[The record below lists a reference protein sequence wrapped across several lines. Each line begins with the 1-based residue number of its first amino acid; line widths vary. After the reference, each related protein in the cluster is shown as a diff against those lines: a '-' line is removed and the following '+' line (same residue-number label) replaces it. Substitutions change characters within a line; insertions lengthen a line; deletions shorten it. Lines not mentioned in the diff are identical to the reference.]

1 MIYNLVFLDDAW
13 KEWNKLDA
21 AVRNQFKKKLK
32 ERLKSP
38 HVPKDRLSGM
48 KNCYKIKLMKAGYR
62 LVYQVIDDKIKVS
75 VIGVGKREGNAAYD
89 TAKDRLEE

>member
-13 KEWNKLDA
+13 KEWNKLDSSI
-21 AVRNQFKKKLK
+21 RNQFQKKLK

-48 KNCYKIKLMKAGYR
+48 KDCYKIKLLKAGYR
-62 LVYQVIDDKIKVS
+62 LVYQVIDDKVKVS
-75 VIGVGKREGNAAYD
+75 VICIGKREGNAAYNN
-89 TAKDRLEE
+89 AKNRLEL